1 MVPVPELPVKVG
13 IVGLPSSG
21 KSTLFNALT
30 HGQAETGRFGSGR
43 AEINRGRVLVPDE
56 RLDWLADLYS
66 PKKKTPA
73 SVDFLDAP
81 GLAAGSTDKAT
92 ASLLGDLRTV
102 DALLHVVR
110 VFDDPAVPHPAASVD
125 PVRDVSDFDAEIIIA
140 DLGVIENRLKRVIS
154 DLGKGVEPAKL
165 GAEKELLERVRGPL
179 EEGQPARSV
188 DLTEDERQALRGYA
202 LLTLKPMI
210 IIGNVADDDAAG
222 GDSDAALRDHAAAS
236 GLAYL
241 PVAAQIEAE
250 IAQMD
255 DTEAVEFLADLGI
268 DRPSRDRVIRAAFQL
283 LSLISFFTFGED
295 ECRAWTLPR
304 AADAVEAAGKIHSDI
319 ARGFIR
325 AEVVA
330 FDAFR
335 EKGTWAG
342 AKETGVHRLEGKE
355 YRMQDGDCV
364 IFRFNV

>member
-1 MVPVPELPVKVG
+1 MKVG
-13 IVGLPSSG
+13 IVGLPSCG

-30 HGQAETGRFGSGR
+30 RGQAETGRFGAGR
-43 AEINRGRVLVPDE
+43 AEIHRGRVLVPDE
-56 RLDWLADLYS
+56 RLDWLTKLYS

-73 SVDFLDAP
+73 AVDFLDVP
-81 GLAAGSTDKAT
+81 GLAAGSADKT
-92 ASLLGDLRTV
+92 AAGLLGDLRTV

-110 VFDDPAVPHPAASVD
+110 VFDDPSVPHPAGSVD
-125 PVRDVSDFDAEIIIA
+125 PRRDASDFDAELILA
-140 DLGVIENRLKRVIS
+140 DLGVVENRWKRVVS

-165 GAEKELLERVRGPL
+165 GPEKVLLETVRSRL
-179 EEGQPARSV
+179 EEGEPARAIA
-188 DLTEDERQALRGYA
+188 LTLDERRALRGYA

-210 IIGNVADDDAAG
+210 LVGNVGEDEVAG
-222 GDSDAALRDHAAAS
+222 GGSDVALREHARAAS
-236 GLAYL
+236 LLYL
-241 PVAAQIEAE
+241 PVSAKIEAE

-255 DTEAVEFLADLGI
+255 DAEAAAFLADLGI
-268 DRPSRDRVIRAAFQL
+268 DSPSRDRVIRAAYDV

-304 AADAVEAAGKIHSDI
+304 DADAVEAAGKIHSDM
-319 ARGFIR
+319 AKGFIR

-335 EKGTWAG
+335 RAGSWAG
-342 AKETGVHRLEGKE
+342 ARDAGLHRLEGRE

>member
-1 MVPVPELPVKVG
+1 MKVG

-21 KSTLFNALT
+21 KTTLFNALT
-30 HGQAETGRFGSGR
+30 HGKAETGRFGSGR

-56 RLDWLADLYS
+56 RLDWLAELYA

-81 GLAAGSTDKAT
+81 GLAAGSSDKAT
-92 ASLLGDLRTV
+92 AGLLGDLRTV
-102 DALLHVVR
+102 DALLQVVR
-110 VFDDPAVPHPAASVD
+110 VFADPAVPHPAGSVD
-125 PVRDVSDFDAEIIIA
+125 PVRDVSDFEAELILA
-140 DLGVIENRLKRVIS
+140 DLGVVENRLKRVIS

-165 GAEKELLERVRGPL
+165 GPEKELLERVRGSL
-179 EEGQPARSV
+179 EEGRPARSIE
-188 DLTEDERQALRGYA
+188 LTAGERAALRGYA

-210 IIGNVADDDAAG
+210 FAGNLADDDAGG
-222 GDSDAALRDHAAAS
+222 GDSDAALRGHATSA
-236 GLAYL
+236 GLSYV
-241 PVAAQIEAE
+241 PVAAKIEAE

-255 DTEAVEFLADLGI
+255 DTEAAEFLADLGI
-268 DRPSRDRVIRAAFQL
+268 ERPSRDRVIRAAFDL

-304 AADAVEAAGKIHSDI
+304 DADAVEAAGKIHTDI

-330 FDAFR
+330 FDAFHR
-335 EKGTWAG
+335 CGTWAR
-342 AKETGVHRLEGKE
+342 AKEEGQHRLEGKE